1 MGFRKEGGFG
11 GGHKKS
17 FGGQRFGGKKSF
29 GHGGG
34 GGRNDEQREMFSAV
48 CATCGK
54 TCEVPFRP
62 TGERPVY
69 CRDCFG
75 GKAEA
80 PRGDYGRRDNARS
93 FEPRRSASTFTP
105 RQKPQGDDR
114 RFDEMKR
121 QIDAVHNK
129 LDVVVRMIEALTPV
143 ESYVVSEDKP
153 VKPTKKAPKTK
164 VVKK

>member
-11 GGHKKS
+11 GGHGGHKKS
-17 FGGQRFGGKKSF
+17 FGGSRFGGKKSF
-29 GHGGG
+29 GQG
-34 GGRNDEQREMFSAV
+34 GGRDGQKEMFSAI

-54 TCEVPFRP
+54 ECEVPFRP

-75 GKAEA
+75 GKTDA
-80 PRGDYGRRDNARS
+80 PRNDFGRRDNQRS
-93 FEPRRSASTFTP
+93 FEPRRSAPTFALQ
-105 RQKPQGDDR
+105 QKPQGDDR

-129 LDVVVRMIEALTPV
+129 LDVVVKMIEALTPIV
-143 ESYVVSEDKP
+143 NDATPENKP
-153 VKPTKKAPKTK
+153 AKPAKKATK
-164 VVKK
+164 AKNAKK